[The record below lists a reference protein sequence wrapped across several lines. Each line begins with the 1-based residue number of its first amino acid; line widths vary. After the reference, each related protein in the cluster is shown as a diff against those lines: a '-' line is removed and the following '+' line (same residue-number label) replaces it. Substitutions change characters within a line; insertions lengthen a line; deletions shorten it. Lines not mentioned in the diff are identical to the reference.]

1 MFLHYQIIVLH
12 IGTNNIKNSA
22 EEISEGIIKIIEIIR
37 EKHSEVWIIL
47 PTLLPR
53 GNQPNKLREKND
65 KVNQLLTIKCSSSSS
80 LSGLKKVQIVPIHKG
95 IVLSDGTISHHDMFD
110 YLHLTNAGAKKVFEP
125 ILDLLTQ
132 ILTENEPEKELALT
146 PSE

>member
-1 MFLHYQIIVLH
+1 MNFLFYQIIVLH
-12 IGTNNIKNSA
+12 IGTNNIKSSA
-22 EEISEGIIKIIEIIR
+22 EEISEGILKIIEKIR

-65 KVNQLLTIKCSSSSS
+65 KVNQLLTVKCASSSI
-80 LSGLKKVQIVPIHKG
+80 SGLKKVQIVPIHKG

-132 ILTENEPEKELALT
+132 ILTENEPEKEVLT

>member
-1 MFLHYQIIVLH
+1 MNFLFYQIIVLH
-12 IGTNNIKNSA
+12 IGTNNIKSSA
-22 EEISEGIIKIIEIIR
+22 EEISEGILKIIEKIR

-65 KVNQLLTIKCSSSSS
+65 KVNQLLTAKCASSSI
-80 LSGLKKVQIVPIHKG
+80 SGLKKVQIVPIHKG

-132 ILTENEPEKELALT
+132 ILTENEPEKEVLT